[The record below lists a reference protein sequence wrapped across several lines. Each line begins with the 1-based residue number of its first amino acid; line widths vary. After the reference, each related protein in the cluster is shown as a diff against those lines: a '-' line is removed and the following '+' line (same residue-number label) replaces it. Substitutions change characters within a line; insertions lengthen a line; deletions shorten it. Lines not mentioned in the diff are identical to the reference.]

1 MAPASAPSRQGW
13 ARTEGASGAPCRPGG
28 SGRKAGAA
36 GEPRLAVPPPGAEAG
51 QGWALVGPCVCKYV
65 VCVQVY
71 LCVCEGMRYVS
82 GSWVHVSADVSMG
95 AFVSVCVHAYV
106 GVCISGCVGMCQCVC
121 TRVFVLVCVCRCV

>member
-1 MAPASAPSRQGW
+1 M
-13 ARTEGASGAPCRPGG
+13 
-28 SGRKAGAA
+28 
-36 GEPRLAVPPPGAEAG
+36 
-51 QGWALVGPCVCKYV
+51 CKYV